1 MNDKEVIRNMLKGAE
16 YVTEQE
22 SARKLADLMSEMV
35 KQFMQNGFEYDDSV
49 NMAISTLAVIIHG
62 GKE

>member
-1 MNDKEVIRNMLKGAE
+1 MNDKEVIRNILKGAE

-22 SARKLADLMSEMV
+22 FARKLADLMSEMV
-35 KQFMQNGFEYDDSV
+35 KQFMQNGFEYDDAV

>member
-35 KQFMQNGFEYDDSV
+35 GRFIQNGFDKDTAV